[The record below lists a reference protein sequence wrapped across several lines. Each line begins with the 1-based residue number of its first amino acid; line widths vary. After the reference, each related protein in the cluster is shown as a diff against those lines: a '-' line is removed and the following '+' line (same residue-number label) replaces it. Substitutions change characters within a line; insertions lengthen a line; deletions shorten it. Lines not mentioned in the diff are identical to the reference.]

1 MSKIKE
7 RVSKIEGEIP
17 HLAGKSDLSDME
29 ARLTHKFYGLAILVV
44 LGVVSGILWKV
55 L

>member
-1 MSKIKE
+1 MSRIKE

-29 ARLTHKFYGLAILVV
+29 SRLTHRFYGAVILVV
-44 LGVVSGILWKV
+44 IAVVSGVLWKV
-55 L
+55 F